1 MFLAAFLFT
10 KVFWNIKNK
19 PYANQMLLIYLISA
33 KFATYERKTDVHD
46 ISVWDTE
53 VQLYMIMVSCG

>member
-1 MFLAAFLFT
+1 MFLAAFLCT
-10 KVFWNIKNK
+10 KVFWNIKNM
-19 PYANQMLLIYLISA
+19 PHANQMLLIYLILA